1 MTMTEQTPWRSAWE
15 SALDDLELTLEQTQ
29 RLLAGGDPAEVTA
42 TAAWS
47 PPELPAP
54 LPPELV
60 HRARSLLAR
69 QQELI
74 GLTAAAMAGTR
85 QSIVQLGR
93 VSTFAGAARGERS
106 VYLDIRA

>member
-15 SALDDLELTLEQTQ
+15 SALDDLELTLEETQ
-29 RLLAGGDPAEVTA
+29 RLLSGGDPAAVTA
-42 TAAWS
+42 SPAWS
-47 PPELPAP
+47 PPELPSP

-93 VSTFAGAARGERS
+93 VSGFAGSRRS
-106 VYLDIRA
+106 EPAVYLDIRA